1 MGTDD
6 AIVRI
11 SWVCGFHGAN
21 MVKTILKLGATMP
34 ELKFVDDQIGNP
46 TFADDAARAI
56 VDIATRGLGG
66 IWHVTNQG
74 VVSWYEFAR
83 EVLLAAGMDAQ
94 KVKPISTRDLQ
105 PPRPAQRPANSVLHD
120 GKLEQ
125 AGIAVLQDFRE
136 PLARL
141 VRRLLAETGEYGY
154 YMDYLTLI
162 AELEPVAAK
171 LLERH
176 MGVAKE
182 WFPHEMVPYSR
193 GRDFDPNHQW
203 VPEDADFGDA
213 GSDID
218 EAVRGALYLNLLTE
232 DNLPYY
238 FRDID
243 RLFGSDTA
251 FGEWA
256 RNWTAEE
263 GRHSIVMRD
272 YFTVTR
278 AVDPVQLERARMI
291 QVRSGQV
298 PAPHDAFEALSYV
311 SMQELATR
319 ISHRNTGKY
328 MTDPI
333 GTDIMSRVGN
343 DENLHYLFYR
353 DLTAAALEL
362 DPSSTVLGIERAVT
376 TFAMPGLGIPDFD
389 RISKAVAK
397 VGIYDLLIHHDQ
409 ILEPCIRRH
418 WKLEE
423 VTGLSDD
430 AERARE
436 NIFKQMARTQKV
448 GKRLAGDRVDA

>member
-1 MGTDD
+1 MND
-6 AIVRI
+6 
-11 SWVCGFHGAN
+11 
-21 MVKTILKLGATMP
+21 
-34 ELKFVDDQIGNP
+34 
-46 TFADDAARAI
+46 
-56 VDIATRGLGG
+56 
-66 IWHVTNQG
+66 
-74 VVSWYEFAR
+74 
-83 EVLLAAGMDAQ
+83 
-94 KVKPISTRDLQ
+94 
-105 PPRPAQRPANSVLHD
+105 
-120 GKLEQ
+120 
-125 AGIAVLQDFRE
+125 
-136 PLARL
+136 
-141 VRRLLAETGEYGY
+141 
-154 YMDYLTLI
+154 LTLI
-162 AELEPVAAK
+162 AELEPVAEK

-193 GRDFDPNHQW
+193 GKDFEPGHQW
-203 VPEDADFGDA
+203 VPEDADFGAA

-243 RLFGSDTA
+243 RLFGSDSA
-251 FGEWA
+251 FGAWA

-298 PAPHDAFEALSYV
+298 PAPQDAFEALSYV

-319 ISHRNTGKY
+319 ISHRNTGKF

-353 DLTAAALEL
+353 DLTSAALEL
-362 DPSSTVLGIERAVT
+362 DPSSTVLGIERAVR
-376 TFAMPGLGIPDFD
+376 TFAMPGLGIPNFEALS
-389 RISKAVAK
+389 REVAK
-397 VGIYDLLIHHDQ
+397 AGIYDLLIHHDQ
-409 ILEPCIRRH
+409 ILEPVIMRH
-418 WKLEE
+418 WKLMEL
-423 VTGLSDD
+423 TGLSDE
-430 AERARE
+430 AEAARE
-436 NIFKQMARTQKV
+436 SIVKRMARTAKV
-448 GKRLAGDRVDA
+448 GKRLSSEHATV